1 MYSNKNVLDYLF
13 ITMVTAKEFV
23 QCLKG
28 KCNHSDLE
36 LTQAG
41 MLNQEMD
48 FYLHE
53 IWFVKNVC
61 ET

>member
-53 IWFVKNVC
+53 IV
-61 ET
+61 